1 MSFSEWR
8 EKRRLIREL
17 GKQNVSLLRRLREAT
32 TSVVVDTNEPG
43 WMSIYSAAQ
52 LKELDTSD
60 QETLRNQAIKLYYE
74 NPHARA
80 IIRNLVKFVIGRGI
94 QVEFPALDN
103 EESKDRRAELDA
115 MWAAFCRVNDF
126 EIRQREILMRSFRDG
141 ECFIQFSRPEPVEY
155 IAHGANGK
163 TQNHTFMIPRVRF
176 IEPYSIKDPSE
187 KYKDG
192 IEFDPD
198 DAETPVAYYWVPDE
212 ASTHAERIDA
222 EEIIHVKLNV
232 DMNVRRGRTVLEPVL
247 KHIVGYSHWLESRR
261 VLNAIR
267 ANLALIKHVEGTPTG
282 VAAVRAAQAE
292 GNSLSGLEN
301 RQKMLKPG
309 TAITVGPGVS
319 YEFLTPDVQA
329 ADTAHDGRAMLL
341 AVTAGT
347 GLAEYMVSGDASNAN
362 YASTMVSESPA
373 VREFED
379 WQDFFREHFREIV
392 LRVVEANQEP
402 GVALNDE
409 SDPEIIFPPLITRN
423 LREENEA
430 FALMNTSGVMSKATW
445 AARMGLDF
453 GDEQAAIA
461 MEDDEA
467 AEENPM
473 LFPADE
479 GVGEEEEAA

>member
-32 TSVVVDTNEPG
+32 TSVIVDTNEPG
-43 WMSIYSAAQ
+43 WLLIHSASQ

-60 QETLRNQAIKLYYE
+60 QETLRNQAIKLFYE
-74 NPHARA
+74 NPTAHAV
-80 IIRNLVKFVIGRGI
+80 IRSLVKFVIGRGI
-94 QVEFPALDN
+94 QVEFPATDD
-103 EESKDRRAELDA
+103 EKSKNRRAELDA

-126 EIRQREILMRSFRDG
+126 EIRQREILTRSFRDG
-141 ECFIQFSRPEPVEY
+141 ECFIQLSSPEAVDY
-155 IAHGANGK
+155 IAPDASGK
-163 TQNHTFMIPRVRF
+163 IQNYTFKIPRVRF
-176 IEPYSIKDPSE
+176 IEPYSIKDPSG
-187 KYKDG
+187 KHKDG

-198 DAETPVAYYWVPDE
+198 DAETPVAYYWVPNE
-212 ASTHAERIDA
+212 TATHAELIPA
-222 EEIIHVKLNV
+222 EEVIHVKLNV
-232 DMNVRRGRTVLEPVL
+232 DMNVRRGRSVLEPVL
-247 KHIVGYSHWLESRR
+247 KPIVGYSNWLESRR
-261 VLNAIR
+261 ILNAIR
-267 ANLALIKHVEGTPTG
+267 ANMALVKHVKGTPTG

-301 RQKMLKPG
+301 RQKMPKPG
-309 TAITVGPGVS
+309 TTITAGEGVS
-319 YEFLTPDVQA
+319 YEFLTPNVQA
-329 ADTAHDGRAMLL
+329 ADVQHDGRAMLL
-341 AVTAGT
+341 TIAAGT

-379 WQDFFREHFREIV
+379 WQDFFREHFRKIV
-392 LRVVEANQEP
+392 LRVVDANQEP
-402 GVALNDE
+402 GAALNDE

-423 LREENEA
+423 LKEENEA

-467 AEENPM
+467 AEVNPA
-473 LFPADE
+473 LFPAGDDTQP
-479 GVGEEEEAA
+479 